1 MKLNFSKIDIKGHI
15 KTPLEFFTNETNV
28 CQSTFF
34 LFLVYILVCKFFSRK
49 EYRRPGMKFGLI
61 YIINALKYKIAIL
74 NTL

>member
-15 KTPLEFFTNETNV
+15 KTPQEFFTNETNV

-34 LFLVYILVCKFFSRK
+34 FLVYILFCKFFSRK
-49 EYRRPGMKFGLI
+49 EYRKPEMKFGLI